1 MSTFLM
7 AGGINQILPAKLV
20 SDFKEGVSVSEM

>member
-7 AGGINQILPAKLV
+7 AGGINQILPAKVV
-20 SDFKEGVSVSEM
+20 SGFKEGLPVSEM